1 LALVQNQ
8 DDPRVGDVVVAGE
21 DVKRRVTELAAQIT
35 ADYQGRRPL
44 LVGILKGAFVFL
56 ADLIR
61 EIDLPV
67 EIDFMAVS
75 SYGSSTR
82 TSGVVRIIKDLDRD
96 IAGRD
101 IILVED
107 ILDSGLTL
115 RYLHKTLMARQPASL
130 EVCTILAREGEHDLD
145 ELVRYIGFHIP
156 PGWVV
161 GYGLDVAE
169 RHRELPD
176 IRHYNSDFSS

>member
-1 LALVQNQ
+1 MTFF
-8 DDPRVGDVVVAGE
+8 DDPRVGDIVVGHA
-21 DVKRRVTELAAQIT
+21 DVDRRVKELGAQIT
-35 ADYQGRRPL
+35 EDYQDRRPL
-44 LVGILKGAFVFL
+44 FVGVLTGAFIFL
-56 ADLIR
+56 ADLVR
-61 EIDLPV
+61 TVDLPIEV
-67 EIDFMAVS
+67 DFMAVS

-101 IILVED
+101 VILVED

-130 EVCTILAREGEHDLD
+130 EVCSLLARKGERDLD
-145 ELVRYIGFHIP
+145 RLVRYIGFHID

-176 IRHYNSDFSS
+176 IRSYES